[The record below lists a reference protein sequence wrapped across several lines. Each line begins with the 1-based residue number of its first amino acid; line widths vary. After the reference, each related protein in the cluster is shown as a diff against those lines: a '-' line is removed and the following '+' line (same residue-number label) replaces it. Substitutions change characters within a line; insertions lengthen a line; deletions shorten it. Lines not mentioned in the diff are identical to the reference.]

1 MTHGVDVWHL
11 YTHVHIY
18 TPHTVYPYTR
28 EHVYPGERKKTKE
41 KKKRNLLFY
50 SCEFPGDALQSQVD
64 APSWVGAESSLQL
77 DVPNS
82 AMVSVPVAATHRDL

>member
-1 MTHGVDVWHL
+1 MGL
-11 YTHVHIY
+11 MSGIYTHMYTYTLPTLCTHI
-18 TPHTVYPYTR
+18 HVSMYTR
-28 EHVYPGERKKTKE
+28 GRGKKQKR